1 MGQNIGTCVTALI
14 SCIGTKKNAK
24 RAAFVHLYFN
34 IIGTFVF
41 MVVFY
46 TVNSFVHFQFL
57 NDSANA
63 AGIAVVHSVFNIAAT
78 LLLLPFSGGLE
89 KLATLTVRD
98 KEETENNTPAE
109 LEMLKR
115 LDVRFLEKPA
125 FAVGHCIEV
134 VKYMAQLSKNSIDMA
149 LSLVDNYDETVRD
162 KVEDLEGIIDTY
174 EDEVGSYM
182 VKLSSKEL
190 SHEDSQKVSIG
201 LHVIGD
207 LERMSD
213 HAITIADICRKMNE
227 TGAVFSEKAKAELSV
242 YKDAVQNIVEM
253 TVDAYEKED
262 LQEASHVEP
271 LEEAINELN
280 SAVKKQH
287 IKRLQKGKCTIEL
300 GISLENL
307 INNYERVADHCS
319 NVAVAM
325 LQLKSDNFDTH
336 EYLDN
341 MKKDSNIDFQSMYTY
356 YREMYK
362 LK

>member
-1 MGQNIGTCVTALI
+1 
-14 SCIGTKKNAK
+14 
-24 RAAFVHLYFN
+24 
-34 IIGTFVF
+34 
-41 MVVFY
+41 
-46 TVNSFVHFQFL
+46 
-57 NDSANA
+57 
-63 AGIAVVHSVFNIAAT
+63 
-78 LLLLPFSGGLE
+78 
-89 KLATLTVRD
+89 
-98 KEETENNTPAE
+98 
-109 LEMLKR
+109 
-115 LDVRFLEKPA
+115 
-125 FAVGHCIEV
+125 
-134 VKYMAQLSKNSIDMA
+134 MAQLSKNSVDMA

-213 HAITIADICRKMNE
+213 HAITIADICKKMNTE
-227 TGAVFSEKAKAELSV
+227 GSAFSDKAKSELGV
-242 YKDAVQNIVEM
+242 YKDAVQKIVDM

-280 SAVKKQH
+280 SVVKKQH

-341 MKKDSNIDFQSMYTY
+341 MKKDTNIDFQSMYTY

>member
-1 MGQNIGTCVTALI
+1 
-14 SCIGTKKNAK
+14 
-24 RAAFVHLYFN
+24 
-34 IIGTFVF
+34 
-41 MVVFY
+41 
-46 TVNSFVHFQFL
+46 
-57 NDSANA
+57 
-63 AGIAVVHSVFNIAAT
+63 
-78 LLLLPFSGGLE
+78 
-89 KLATLTVRD
+89 
-98 KEETENNTPAE
+98 
-109 LEMLKR
+109 
-115 LDVRFLEKPA
+115 
-125 FAVGHCIEV
+125 
-134 VKYMAQLSKNSIDMA
+134 
-149 LSLVDNYDETVRD
+149 
-162 KVEDLEGIIDTY
+162 
-174 EDEVGSYM
+174 M

-227 TGAVFSEKAKAELSV
+227 AGASFSEKARSELGV
-242 YKDAVQNIVEM
+242 YKDAVQNIVSM
-253 TVDAYEKED
+253 TVEAYDKED

>member
-1 MGQNIGTCVTALI
+1 M
-14 SCIGTKKNAK
+14 
-24 RAAFVHLYFN
+24 HLYFN
-34 IIGTFVF
+34 IIGTVVF

-63 AGIAVVHSVFNIAAT
+63 AGIAVVHSVFNVAAT

-98 KEETENNTPAE
+98 KDEVEKNTPAE

-115 LDVRFLEKPA
+115 LDARFLEKPA

-134 VKYMAQLSKNSIDMA
+134 VKYMAQLSKNSVDMA
-149 LSLVDNYDETVRD
+149 LSLVDNYDEAVRD

-227 TGAVFSEKAKAELSV
+227 AGASFSEKAKSELGV
-242 YKDAVQNIVEM
+242 YKDAVQNIVSM
-253 TVDAYEKED
+253 TVEAYDKED